1 MFKNRDKII
10 ARVANMPDG
19 EFSPT
24 DRYWCMTCKMLF
36 DIDKPVCPYMT
47 RVCINTPIPVELEP
61 PETTASLEKF
71 GLFYPK
77 IPQQVM
83 AHLARQADA
92 EIGGTWAQIYL
103 DFLKDWRFPY
113 TSEPLQTLKS
123 FIIVVG
129 GCETGQRVREGKI
142 TFILTDRHK
151 VWEGD
156 HVYDILNA
164 GIGVLKEELGVEQE
178 IDFDELA
185 IVGDAPTG
193 KYFCA
198 MCRKFFEFSL
208 QRKTIT
214 CPIMPQKCMATPL
227 PLETSKYSLMD
238 LMTVY
243 NYTPDLYRR
252 LITPLP
258 NREEGIPYLKKLLQE
273 EWLFTLE
280 DEPLQEIQ
288 RHLGLV
294 KE

>member
-10 ARVANMPDG
+10 ARVAGMPRG

-24 DRYWCMTCKMLF
+24 NRYWCVTCKMLF
-36 DIDKPVCPYMT
+36 DIEKPVCPYMS

-83 AHLARQADA
+83 AHMARQAGPN
-92 EIGGTWAQIYL
+92 IGESWAKIYL

-113 TSEPLQTLKS
+113 ASEPLQTLKS
-123 FIIVVG
+123 FIVVIA

-151 VWEGD
+151 VWDGEY
-156 HVYDILNA
+156 VYEILEA
-164 GIGVLKEELGVEQE
+164 GIEMLRGELGINQE

-198 MCRKFFEFSL
+198 MCRKFFEFSI

-214 CPIMPQKCMATPL
+214 CPIMPQKCMAKPM
-227 PLETSKYSLMD
+227 PLEKSKYSLMD

-243 NYTPDLYRR
+243 EYTPDLYRR
-252 LITPLP
+252 FIEALP
-258 NREEGIPYLKKLLQE
+258 NRKQGISRLKEILKE
-273 EWLFTLE
+273 DWLFDLE
-280 DEPLQEIQ
+280 EEPLQEIQ
-288 RHLGLV
+288 RQLGLI
-294 KE
+294 